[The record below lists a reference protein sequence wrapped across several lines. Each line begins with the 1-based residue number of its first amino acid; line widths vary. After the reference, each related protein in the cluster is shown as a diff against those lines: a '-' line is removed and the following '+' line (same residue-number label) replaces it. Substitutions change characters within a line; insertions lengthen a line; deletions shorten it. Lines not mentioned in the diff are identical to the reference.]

1 MGYTLIGSYDT
12 VQVLSATSAVDAI
25 FCSIVTSGSGS
36 NVQMAIPKQ
45 QFSANQGAGELN
57 TLADAVDGAIS
68 GGLAVAAV
76 GTQGV
81 DSAGLLYDAVSFT
94 VEYVPPTSSP
104 SPITTTVELP
114 VGVLTLDP
122 AIALHITGG
131 NTTERLQAAYD
142 QLKTLAGG

>member
-1 MGYTLIGSYDT
+1 MGYVLKSSYDT
-12 VQVLSATSAVDAI
+12 VQVLSATSAVDVI
-25 FCSIVTSGSGS
+25 YCTIVTDGSGS
-36 NVQMAIPKQ
+36 VVQEAITKHE
-45 QFSANQGAGELN
+45 FEANQGAGELN

-68 GGLAVAAV
+68 GGLATFAV

-81 DSAGLLYDAVSFT
+81 DASGLIFDAVTFT
-94 VEYVPPTSSP
+94 VEYVPPQPTFA
-104 SPITTTVELP
+104 PITTTVEIP

-142 QLKTLAGG
+142 KLKTLAGG